1 MRREIYD
8 AHSQSSLHR
17 WSIIHEPWQKEFSL
31 EIHQIPS
38 SPSKSEFEEILKLI
52 QLKLIER
59 KSEANEAR
67 ATLTHQWSRERVKKA
82 DEHVRSEQDRADN

>member
-1 MRREIYD
+1 MIHNPRTVTKRIFPRN
-8 AHSQSSLHR
+8 SSNSFLT
-17 WSIIHEPWQKEFSL
+17 L
-31 EIHQIPS
+31 EIRIRKN
-38 SPSKSEFEEILKLI
+38 SKINLLKLI
-52 QLKLIER
+52 LIER